1 MSSWVVSTTELCDCG
16 AKGAK
21 TPSASASS
29 RRHTRLILLVWQNL
43 AEKCHKFGSFLRR
56 ETNKPLPKEMRRS
69 LRLNKSAR
77 RKGYRSCE
85 SEAEKR
91 LIEERLNEPGNIYIR
106 MGPAYDFRPSNC

>member
-1 MSSWVVSTTELCDCG
+1 MSSWVVSTTELRDCG
-16 AKGAK
+16 TKGSK
-21 TPSASASS
+21 ASS
-29 RRHTRLILLVWQNL
+29 TSSRHTRLILLVWQNL

-56 ETNKPLPKEMRRS
+56 ETNKPLPKELRRS

-91 LIEERLNEPGNIYIR
+91 LMTERLNEPINISIR
-106 MGPAYDFRPSNC
+106 MGPAYDYRPSNF